1 MIMEGEFHK
10 FPHTP
15 HLLWLG
21 AGTPRED
28 KVMPPDEVA
37 EFLKD
42 ELIIEEKVDGANMG
56 LSLGP
61 DGRLRAQS
69 RGNYLAPG
77 RSHAQWNPLWPWLA
91 ERREE
96 LEEQL
101 RDGLILLG
109 EWCYARHTVPYDG
122 LPDWF
127 LGFDIYEIS
136 GRRFWSVDR
145 RNALL
150 AACGL
155 CSIPEVKRGKVTPK
169 QIPSLFGTSAVGHV
183 PMEGLYFRRDHA
195 GYLQARAKVVS
206 CAFKQRIEEHW
217 SRRAV
222 VPNHLAPVHV
232 TTRPTVMEHRTPPA
246 LEGGRSLPPLG

>member
-1 MIMEGEFHK
+1 MTDAFHK

-21 AGTPRED
+21 TGTPRDD
-28 KVMPPDEVA
+28 KVMPPDEVT
-37 EFLKD
+37 EFLNG

-77 RSHAQWNPLWPWLA
+77 RSHAQWNPLWPLLA
-91 ERREE
+91 ERREK
-96 LEEQL
+96 LEEHL
-101 RDGLILLG
+101 RDGLTFFG
-109 EWCYARHTVPYDG
+109 EWCYARHTVPYDS

-127 LGFDIYEIS
+127 LGFDVFEIAT
-136 GRRFWSVDR
+136 GRFWPVDR

-155 CSIPEVKRGKVTPK
+155 HGIPEVKRGKVTLK
-169 QIPSLFGTSAVGHV
+169 EIPSLFRTSAVGHV
-183 PMEGLYFRRDHA
+183 PMEGLYFRREKE
-195 GYLQARAKVVS
+195 GWLQARAKIVS
-206 CAFKQRIEEHW
+206 DAFKQQIEEHW
-217 SRRAV
+217 TRRSV
-222 VPNHLAPVHV
+222 TPNQLAAFHSG
-232 TTRPTVMEHRTPPA
+232 A
-246 LEGGRSLPPLG
+246 AD